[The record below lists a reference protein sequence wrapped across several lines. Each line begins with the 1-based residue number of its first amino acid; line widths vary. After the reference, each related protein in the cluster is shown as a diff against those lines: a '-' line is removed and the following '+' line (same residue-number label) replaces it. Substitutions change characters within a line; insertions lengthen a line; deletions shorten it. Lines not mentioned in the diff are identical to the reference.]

1 MPFLLG
7 ISHNSDGTTRFTFD
21 DGPTRRVQVL
31 SLTTAYQEV
40 LNVPADQLL
49 RSTLTEVRPPENR
62 RNGR

>member
-1 MPFLLG
+1 MPFLLD
-7 ISHNSDGTTRFTFD
+7 ISHNSDGTTRFIFD

-31 SLTTAYQEV
+31 ALTTAYQEV

-49 RSTLTEVRPPENR
+49 RSTLTQVRPPENR

>member
-7 ISHNSDGTTRFTFD
+7 IDHNSDGTTRFTYD

-40 LNVPADQLL
+40 LNVPPDQLL
-49 RSTLTEVRPPENR
+49 KSTLTAVRPPENR
-62 RNGR
+62 RNRR